1 MNEIVLPPLDVGDV
15 KQVKGRKTKAQ
26 LAEERNT
33 EDLRQ
38 ILSTPGGRYYLWK
51 LMQLTGMYGR
61 TQTADPYQVMMA
73 IGARDVGLMV
83 REDIL
88 SAHPSI
94 WNTMEIEAK
103 EREE

>member
-1 MNEIVLPPLDVGDV
+1 MNTTTDVGDV
-15 KQVKGRKTKAQ
+15 KQVKQRKNKAE
-26 LAEERNT
+26 LVMERNT
-33 EDLRQ
+33 EELRQ

-51 LMQLTGMYGR
+51 LMHISGMYNR
-61 TQTADPYQVMMA
+61 SYTPDPYQMALA
-73 IGARDVGLMV
+73 IGARDVGLMI

-94 WNTMEIEAK
+94 FNTMEIEAK